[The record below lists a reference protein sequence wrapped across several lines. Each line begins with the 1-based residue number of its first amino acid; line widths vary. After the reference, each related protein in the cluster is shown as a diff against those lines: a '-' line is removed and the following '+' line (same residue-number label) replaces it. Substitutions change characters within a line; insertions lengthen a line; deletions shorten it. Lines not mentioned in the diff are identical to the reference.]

1 MSLRYRLNLVIVVIC
16 LSTVLL
22 GSVAAVINARQ
33 SVLEEISSTLALA
46 EKLLGYELDNR
57 QIDSLDKI
65 RHLRVSAIFN
75 EKNSRESLL
84 NGDSIEIENVP
95 LFFIKFVRPGKE
107 QLSYWLEAKSGS
119 HLLSLVADPSDEI
132 TEAWRETSTFIALL
146 LLMTVLVSFSVFI
159 VTGRALKPVDQIL
172 EAFSELEEGDY
183 EKRLPSFNLPEFARI
198 SKAFNHMASMLE
210 QAQQENRRLTQ
221 KALQVREN
229 ERRYLARELHDELG
243 QSLSAIKALSA
254 SAKQSQESLSESL
267 DKIADICD
275 HLFDVV
281 RNMMRQLSPPLLN
294 EFGLQVA
301 LEELV
306 GRWTQ
311 QSGLTVSLQLSESID
326 ALVGDNAIHFYRIVQ
341 ESLTNVL
348 KHSGAKQIL
357 IKLSEKE
364 ESGACFIGL
373 KIVDDGCGFDV
384 GKVEWGGG
392 LVGIKERV
400 ESANGRFSLI
410 SKRGEGCQLFLLL
423 PVSDQN
429 G

>member
-1 MSLRYRLNLVIVVIC
+1 MSLRYRLNLVILAVC
-16 LSTVLL
+16 LFAVLL

-46 EKLLGYELDNR
+46 EKLLGEELNSK
-57 QIDSLDKI
+57 QVDSLNRI
-65 RHLRVSAIFN
+65 RHLRVNAVFN
-75 EKNSRESLL
+75 EGNSDKSGLE
-84 NGDSIEIENVP
+84 GDSIEGVP
-95 LFFIKFVRPGKE
+95 QFFIQFVRPSNN
-107 QLSYWLEAKSGS
+107 QLSYWLEAKSGDRV
-119 HLLSLVADPSDEI
+119 LRLVADPSDEI
-132 TEAWRETSTFIALL
+132 IEAWRETSIFIALL
-146 LLMTVLVSFSVFI
+146 VLMTILISFSVFF

-172 EAFSELEEGDY
+172 EAFSELEKGGY
-183 EKRLPSFNLPEFARI
+183 EKRLPSFNLPEFSRI
-198 SKAFNHMASMLE
+198 SKAFNHMAIMLA
-210 QAQQENRRLTQ
+210 QTQQENRRLTQ
-221 KALQVREN
+221 KTLQVREN

-306 GRWTQ
+306 ERWQQ
-311 QSGLTVSLQLSESID
+311 QSGLTVSLQLPDAID
-326 ALVGDNAIHFYRIVQ
+326 ALAGDNAIHLYRIVQ

-348 KHSGAKQIL
+348 KHSGAKRIL
-357 IKLSEKE
+357 VELLEIERG
-364 ESGACFIGL
+364 GACFIQL
-373 KIVDDGCGFDV
+373 KIVDDGRGFDV
-384 GKVEWGGG
+384 NEVEWGGG

-410 SKRGEGCQLFLLL
+410 SKLGEACQLILLL
-423 PVSDQN
+423 PVSDQH